1 MNHEN
6 EGDSLTGMNSKEGES
21 VPFSKNVIISE
32 DPTIYAWLN
41 KIQDAMQV
49 SLAVQLGTALTELE
63 ILDRNSQQD
72 EFNDWIKKFPA

>member
-6 EGDSLTGMNSKEGES
+6 DGDSLTGMNSKEGES

-72 EFNDWIKKFPA
+72 KFNDWIKKFPA

>member
-21 VPFSKNVIISE
+21 VPFSKNVVISE

-41 KIQDAMQV
+41 KIQNAMQV